1 MKAFV
6 CLFSFAQLM
15 NGPSTMQAVVIGVC
29 LGAIYGLFFYQR
41 YRRQYFWAFTALA
54 GGLSSA
60 AAVYAIR
67 TLGLD
72 GFSLSGATLQ
82 LALTSTIILVANRL
96 LIKPRHRRRH
106 SSDAMTQGL
115 TSIL

>member
-1 MKAFV
+1 
-6 CLFSFAQLM
+6 M
-15 NGPSTMQAVVIGVC
+15 NGPSTMQAIVIGVC

-60 AAVYAIR
+60 ASVYVIR

-72 GFSLSGATLQ
+72 GFSMAGATLQ
-82 LALTSTIILVANRL
+82 LAMTSTVILLANRL
-96 LIKPRHRRRH
+96 LIKSRHRRRH
-106 SSDAMTQGL
+106 GNDAMTRGL
-115 TSIL
+115 TSTL